1 MRGHPVVVPTKV
13 GNHLKDWVP
22 VFTGN
27 PGFQLEFIPMNIG
40 TGMTIMIE
48 ATIYEQTLINF
59 NFIGCFFLIILL
71 CWWPMT
77 LAKRILEGDIRAAS
91 RLMRDIDDRMPTA
104 LEPLKELY
112 PSTGRAY
119 VIGITGPPGSGK
131 STIVDKM
138 VDFFRKEGK
147 SVGIVA
153 VDPTSPFTGG
163 AILGDRIRMQ
173 RHATDEG
180 VFIRS
185 LATRGCLGG
194 LTRSTQ
200 DIINVMDAMG
210 KDIILVETVGVG
222 QDEVEIVN
230 TAHTSIVVF
239 VPGLGDDI
247 QAIKAGIIEIGD
259 LFVINKADREGAD
272 KTERDLRMV
281 LEMGRR
287 RENAWEPL
295 IFKTEAIL
303 GKGIFE
309 LVYGIYRH
317 KQALEQNN
325 LLGQKLRERT
335 KTTFLEILE
344 TEVMAHFSEK
354 MEREGRWDKIID
366 DLMNRRDDPYSI
378 SQKILTEELKKD

>member
-1 MRGHPVVVPTKV
+1 MS
-13 GNHLKDWVP
+13 
-22 VFTGN
+22 
-27 PGFQLEFIPMNIG
+27 I
-40 TGMTIMIE
+40 
-48 ATIYEQTLINF
+48 
-59 NFIGCFFLIILL
+59 
-71 CWWPMT
+71 
-77 LAKRILEGDIRAAS
+77 AKRILEGDVRAAS
-91 RLMRDIDDRMPTA
+91 RLMRDIDDRIPTA
-104 LEPLKELY
+104 LDALKELY
-112 PSTGRAY
+112 PKTGKAY
-119 VIGITGPPGSGK
+119 IIGVTGPPGSGK

-138 VDFFRKEGK
+138 IDIFRKEGK

-194 LTRSTQ
+194 LSRSTQ
-200 DIINVMDAMG
+200 DIVNVMDAMG

-230 TAHTSIVVF
+230 TAHTSIVVL

-259 LFVINKADREGAD
+259 IFVINKCDREGAD
-272 KTERDLRMV
+272 KMERDLRMV
-281 LEMGRR
+281 LEMGRK
-287 RENAWEPL
+287 REDGWEPSL
-295 IFKTEAIL
+295 FRTEAIL

-317 KQALEQNN
+317 KQALEQNQT
-325 LLGQKLRERT
+325 LEKKLKERT
-335 KTTFLEILE
+335 KTTFLEILKS
-344 TEVMAHFSEK
+344 EVMTHFVEK
-354 MEREGRWDKIID
+354 MEKEGKWESLIE
-366 DLMNRRDDPYSI
+366 DLMKRRTDPYSVAERMMA
-378 SQKILTEELKKD
+378 EELKKH

>member
-1 MRGHPVVVPTKV
+1 MKEG
-13 GNHLKDWVP
+13 
-22 VFTGN
+22 
-27 PGFQLEFIPMNIG
+27 
-40 TGMTIMIE
+40 
-48 ATIYEQTLINF
+48 
-59 NFIGCFFLIILL
+59 
-71 CWWPMT
+71 

-112 PSTGRAY
+112 PKTGRAY
-119 VIGITGPPGSGK
+119 IIGITGPPGSGK

-138 VDFFRKEGK
+138 VDIFRKEGK
-147 SVGIVA
+147 SVGIIA

-230 TAHTSIVVF
+230 TAHTSIVIL

-259 LFVINKADREGAD
+259 LFVINKCEREGAD
-272 KTERDLRMV
+272 KTERDLRMA

-287 RENAWEPL
+287 REDDWEPP

-317 KQALEQNN
+317 KQALEQNQA
-325 LLGQKLRERT
+325 LEKKLRERT

-344 TEVMAHFSEK
+344 TEVLTHFIEK
-354 MEREGRWDKIID
+354 MEKEGQLDKIID
-366 DLMNRRDDPYSI
+366 DLMNRRIDPYSVAE
-378 SQKILTEELKKD
+378 KVMAEELKPH

>member
-1 MRGHPVVVPTKV
+1 
-13 GNHLKDWVP
+13 
-22 VFTGN
+22 
-27 PGFQLEFIPMNIG
+27 
-40 TGMTIMIE
+40 
-48 ATIYEQTLINF
+48 
-59 NFIGCFFLIILL
+59 
-71 CWWPMT
+71 MT
-77 LAKRILEGDIRAAS
+77 LAKRILDGDIRAAS
-91 RLMRDIDDRMPTA
+91 RLMRDIDDRIPSA
-104 LEPLKELY
+104 LESLKELY
-112 PSTGRAY
+112 PKTGRAY
-119 VIGITGPPGSGK
+119 IIGITGPPGSGK

-138 VDFFRKEGK
+138 VDIFRQEGK

-153 VDPTSPFTGG
+153 VDPTSPFSGG

-222 QDEVEIVN
+222 QDEVEIVH
-230 TAHTSIVVF
+230 TAHTSIVIL

-259 LFVINKADREGAD
+259 IFVINKCDRDGTD
-272 KTERDLRMV
+272 KVERDLRLV

-287 RENAWEPL
+287 REDGWEPL
-295 IFKTEAIL
+295 IFKTEAIS

-309 LVYGIYRH
+309 LVYGIVRH
-317 KQALEQNN
+317 KQALEQNR
-325 LLGQKLRERT
+325 LLERKLRERT

-344 TEVMAHFSEK
+344 SEVMTHFVEK
-354 MEREGRWDKIID
+354 IEKVGEWEKIID
-366 DLMNRRDDPYSI
+366 DLMNRRTDPYSMAERI
-378 SQKILTEELKKD
+378 IAEELRKE

>member
-1 MRGHPVVVPTKV
+1 
-13 GNHLKDWVP
+13 
-22 VFTGN
+22 
-27 PGFQLEFIPMNIG
+27 
-40 TGMTIMIE
+40 
-48 ATIYEQTLINF
+48 
-59 NFIGCFFLIILL
+59 
-71 CWWPMT
+71 
-77 LAKRILEGDIRAAS
+77 
-91 RLMRDIDDRMPTA
+91 MRDIDDRISSAMD
-104 LEPLKELY
+104 ELKELY
-112 PSTGRAY
+112 PKTGKAY
-119 VIGITGPPGSGK
+119 IIGITGPPGSGK

-138 VDFFRKEGK
+138 VEIFRKEGK

-194 LTRSTQ
+194 LSRSTQ

-210 KDIILVETVGVG
+210 KEIIMVETVGVG
-222 QDEVEIVN
+222 QDEVDIVN
-230 TAHTSIVVF
+230 TAHTSVVVL

-259 LFVINKADREGAD
+259 IFVVNKCEREGAD
-272 KTERDLRMV
+272 KMERDLRMV

-287 RENAWEPL
+287 REGGWEPEIL
-295 IFKTEAIL
+295 KTEAIL

-317 KQALEQNN
+317 KQALEQSQT
-325 LLGQKLRERT
+325 LEKKLKERA
-335 KTTFLEILE
+335 KTTFLEVLE
-344 TEVMAHFSEK
+344 TEVMAHFIEK
-354 MEREGRWDKIID
+354 MEKGGRLETIVD
-366 DLMNRRDDPYSI
+366 DIMKRRTDPYSVAE
-378 SQKILTEELKKD
+378 KLMTEELRKH

>member
-1 MRGHPVVVPTKV
+1 M
-13 GNHLKDWVP
+13 
-22 VFTGN
+22 
-27 PGFQLEFIPMNIG
+27 MN
-40 TGMTIMIE
+40 
-48 ATIYEQTLINF
+48 
-59 NFIGCFFLIILL
+59 
-71 CWWPMT
+71 
-77 LAKRILEGDIRAAS
+77 LAKRILEGDLRAAS
-91 RLMRDIDDRMPTA
+91 RLMRDIDDRIPSAMDV
-104 LEPLKELY
+104 LKDLY
-112 PSTGRAY
+112 PETGRAY

-138 VDFFRKEGK
+138 VEIFRKEGK
-147 SVGIVA
+147 TVGIVA

-185 LATRGCLGG
+185 LATRGTLGG
-194 LTRSTQ
+194 LSRSTQ
-200 DIINVMDAMG
+200 DIVNVMDAMG

-259 LFVINKADREGAD
+259 IFVINKSDREGAD
-272 KTERDLRMV
+272 KMERDLRMV
-281 LEMGRR
+281 LEMGRK
-287 RENAWEPL
+287 REDSWEPA
-295 IFKTEAIL
+295 IFKTEAIV

-317 KQALEQNN
+317 KQTSEQSQTLEK
-325 LLGQKLRERT
+325 KLRERT
-335 KTTFLEILE
+335 KATFLEILE
-344 TEVMAHFSEK
+344 SEVMTHFVEK
-354 MEREGRWDKIID
+354 MEREGKWESLID
-366 DLMNRRDDPYSI
+366 DLTKRRIDPYTVVE
-378 SQKILTEELKKD
+378 KMMAEELKNH

>member
-1 MRGHPVVVPTKV
+1 MS
-13 GNHLKDWVP
+13 
-22 VFTGN
+22 
-27 PGFQLEFIPMNIG
+27 I
-40 TGMTIMIE
+40 
-48 ATIYEQTLINF
+48 
-59 NFIGCFFLIILL
+59 
-71 CWWPMT
+71 
-77 LAKRILEGDIRAAS
+77 AKRILEGDIRAAS
-91 RLMRDIDDRMPTA
+91 RLMRDIDDRMPSA
-104 LEPLKELY
+104 LDPLKELY
-112 PSTGRAY
+112 PKTGRAY
-119 VIGITGPPGSGK
+119 IIGITGPPGSGK

-138 VDFFRKEGK
+138 VDIFRKEGK

-230 TAHTSIVVF
+230 TAHTSIVIL

-259 LFVINKADREGAD
+259 VFVINKCDREGAD
-272 KTERDLRMV
+272 KIERDLRMV
-281 LEMGRR
+281 LEMGRKR
-287 RENAWEPL
+287 DDGWDPL

-309 LVYGIYRH
+309 LVYGVYRH
-317 KQALEQNN
+317 KQALEKNKA
-325 LLGQKLRERT
+325 LEKKLRERT

-344 TEVMAHFSEK
+344 SEVMTHFMEK
-354 MEREGRWDKIID
+354 IEKEGEWDKIIE
-366 DLMNRRDDPYSI
+366 DLMHRRTDPYSVAE
-378 SQKILTEELKKD
+378 KVMAEEIKKH

>member
-1 MRGHPVVVPTKV
+1 M
-13 GNHLKDWVP
+13 
-22 VFTGN
+22 
-27 PGFQLEFIPMNIG
+27 MS
-40 TGMTIMIE
+40 
-48 ATIYEQTLINF
+48 
-59 NFIGCFFLIILL
+59 
-71 CWWPMT
+71 

-91 RLMRDIDDRMPTA
+91 RLMRDIDDRIPSAMNV
-104 LEPLKELY
+104 LKDLY
-112 PSTGRAY
+112 PKTGRAY
-119 VIGITGPPGSGK
+119 IIGITGPPGSGK

-138 VDFFRKEGK
+138 VDIFRKEGK

-185 LATRGCLGG
+185 LATRGALGG
-194 LTRSTQ
+194 LSRSTQ
-200 DIINVMDAMG
+200 DIVNVMDAMG
-210 KDIILVETVGVG
+210 KEVVLVETVGVG

-230 TAHTSIVVF
+230 TAHTSIVVL

-259 LFVINKADREGAD
+259 IFVINKCDREGAD
-272 KTERDLRMV
+272 KVERDLRMV
-281 LEMGRR
+281 LEMGRK
-287 RENAWEPL
+287 REDRWEPT

-317 KQALEQNN
+317 KQALEQSQT
-325 LLGQKLRERT
+325 LEKKLRERT
-335 KTTFLEILE
+335 KATFLQILE
-344 TEVMAHFSEK
+344 SEVMTHFVEK
-354 MEREGRWDKIID
+354 IEKEGKWESLIE
-366 DLMNRRDDPYSI
+366 DLMKRRTDPYSVVERMMA
-378 SQKILTEELKKD
+378 EELKKLSAK

>member
-1 MRGHPVVVPTKV
+1 MS
-13 GNHLKDWVP
+13 LS
-22 VFTGN
+22 
-27 PGFQLEFIPMNIG
+27 
-40 TGMTIMIE
+40 
-48 ATIYEQTLINF
+48 
-59 NFIGCFFLIILL
+59 
-71 CWWPMT
+71 
-77 LAKRILEGDIRAAS
+77 KRILEGDIRAAS
-91 RLMRDIDDRMPTA
+91 RLMRDIDDRMPSA
-104 LEPLKELY
+104 LEELRELY
-112 PSTGRAY
+112 PKTGRAY
-119 VIGITGPPGSGK
+119 IVGITGPPGSGK

-138 VDFFRKEGK
+138 IDIFRKEGK
-147 SVGIVA
+147 TVGIVA

-194 LTRSTQ
+194 LSRSTH

-222 QDEVEIVN
+222 QDEVEIVH

-259 LFVINKADREGAD
+259 LFVVNKADREGAD

-281 LEMGRR
+281 LEMGRKR
-287 RENAWEPL
+287 ADAWEPL
-295 IFKTEAIL
+295 IFRTEAIL

-317 KQALEQNN
+317 KQALEQNQG
-325 LLGQKLRERT
+325 LAKRLRERT

-344 TEVMAHFSEK
+344 SEVMTHFIEK
-354 MEREGRWDKIID
+354 MEKEKKLDSILD
-366 DLMNRRDDPYSI
+366 DLISRRTDPYSVAEKMI
-378 SQKILTEELKKD
+378 AEAFGKVGER

>member
-1 MRGHPVVVPTKV
+1 MS
-13 GNHLKDWVP
+13 
-22 VFTGN
+22 
-27 PGFQLEFIPMNIG
+27 
-40 TGMTIMIE
+40 
-48 ATIYEQTLINF
+48 
-59 NFIGCFFLIILL
+59 
-71 CWWPMT
+71 

-91 RLMRDIDDRMPTA
+91 KLMRDIDDRMPSA
-104 LEPLKELY
+104 LDSLKELY
-112 PSTGRAY
+112 PKTGRAY
-119 VIGITGPPGSGK
+119 IIGITGPPGSGK

-138 VDFFRKEGK
+138 VDIFRKEGK
-147 SVGIVA
+147 SVGIIA
-153 VDPTSPFTGG
+153 VDPTSPFSGG
-163 AILGDRIRMQ
+163 ALLGDRIRMQ

-200 DIINVMDAMG
+200 DIVNVMDAMG

-230 TAHTSIVVF
+230 TAYTSIVIF

-259 LFVINKADREGAD
+259 LFVINKCDREGAD
-272 KTERDLRMV
+272 KMERELRMV

-287 RENAWEPL
+287 REDSWEPIIL
-295 IFKTEAIL
+295 KTEAIL

-317 KQALEQNN
+317 KQALEQSHV
-325 LLGQKLRERT
+325 LERKLKERT
-335 KTTFLEILE
+335 KTTFLETLGS
-344 TEVMAHFSEK
+344 EVTAHLVEK
-354 MEREGRWDKIID
+354 LKEEGQWDKIID
-366 DLMNRRDDPYSI
+366 DLMNRRTDPYTEAEKVI
-378 SQKILTEELKKD
+378 AGELTKNH

>member
-1 MRGHPVVVPTKV
+1 MS
-13 GNHLKDWVP
+13 
-22 VFTGN
+22 
-27 PGFQLEFIPMNIG
+27 
-40 TGMTIMIE
+40 
-48 ATIYEQTLINF
+48 
-59 NFIGCFFLIILL
+59 
-71 CWWPMT
+71 
-77 LAKRILEGDIRAAS
+77 LAKKILEGDIRAAS
-91 RLMRDIDDRMPTA
+91 RLMRDIDDRMPSA

-112 PSTGRAY
+112 PKTGRAY
-119 VIGITGPPGSGK
+119 IIGITGPPGSGK

-138 VDFFRKEGK
+138 VDIFRKEEK

-200 DIINVMDAMG
+200 DIVNVMDAMG

-230 TAHTSIVVF
+230 TAHTSIVIL

-259 LFVINKADREGAD
+259 IFVINKCDREGAD
-272 KTERDLRMV
+272 KIERDLRMV

-287 RENAWEPL
+287 REGNWEPL

-325 LLGQKLRERT
+325 VFEKKLKERT
-335 KTTFLEILE
+335 KTTFLEILQS
-344 TEVMAHFSEK
+344 EVMAHFIEK
-354 MEREGRWDKIID
+354 MEKGGQWDKIID
-366 DLMNRRDDPYSI
+366 DLMNRRIDPYSVAE
-378 SQKILTEELKKD
+378 KFMAEELNKNH

>member
-1 MRGHPVVVPTKV
+1 MS
-13 GNHLKDWVP
+13 
-22 VFTGN
+22 
-27 PGFQLEFIPMNIG
+27 
-40 TGMTIMIE
+40 
-48 ATIYEQTLINF
+48 
-59 NFIGCFFLIILL
+59 
-71 CWWPMT
+71 

-91 RLMRDIDDRMPTA
+91 RLMRDIDDQMPSA

-112 PSTGRAY
+112 PKTGKAY
-119 VIGITGPPGSGK
+119 IIGITGPPGSGK

-230 TAHTSIVVF
+230 TAHTSIVVL
-239 VPGLGDDI
+239 VPGMGDDI

-259 LFVINKADREGAD
+259 IFVINKCEREGAD
-272 KTERDLRMV
+272 KVDRDLRMV
-281 LEMGRR
+281 LEMGRK
-287 RENAWEPL
+287 REDGWEPL

-317 KQALEQNN
+317 KQVLEQSQALET
-325 LLGQKLRERT
+325 KLRERT
-335 KTTFLEILE
+335 KVTFLGILE
-344 TEVMAHFSEK
+344 MEVMAHFIEK
-354 MEREGRWDKIID
+354 MEKEGQWDKIID
-366 DLMNRRDDPYSI
+366 DLMKRRTDPYSVAE
-378 SQKILTEELKKD
+378 KLMTEELTKGHRKIQ

>member
-1 MRGHPVVVPTKV
+1 MS
-13 GNHLKDWVP
+13 
-22 VFTGN
+22 
-27 PGFQLEFIPMNIG
+27 I
-40 TGMTIMIE
+40 
-48 ATIYEQTLINF
+48 
-59 NFIGCFFLIILL
+59 
-71 CWWPMT
+71 
-77 LAKRILEGDIRAAS
+77 AKQILEGDIRAAS
-91 RLMRDIDDRMPTA
+91 RLMRDIDDRIPSAMQS
-104 LEPLKELY
+104 LKELY
-112 PSTGRAY
+112 PKTGNAY
-119 VIGITGPPGSGK
+119 IIGITGPPGSGK

-138 VDFFRKEGK
+138 VDIFRKEGK

-194 LTRSTQ
+194 LSRSTQ

-230 TAHTSIVVF
+230 TAHTSIVVL

-259 LFVINKADREGAD
+259 LFVVNKSEREGAD
-272 KTERDLRMV
+272 KVERDLRMV
-281 LEMGRR
+281 LEIGRK
-287 RENAWEPL
+287 REDSWEPL

-303 GKGIFE
+303 GKGMIE
-309 LVYGIYRH
+309 LVHGIYKH
-317 KQALEQNN
+317 KQVLKQGQALEK
-325 LLGQKLRERT
+325 KLKERT
-335 KTTFLEILE
+335 KKTFLEILQ
-344 TEVMAHFSEK
+344 TEVMAHFIEK
-354 MEREGRWDKIID
+354 LEKEGQWETLID
-366 DLMNRRDDPYSI
+366 DLINRRRDPYSVVE
-378 SQKILTEELKKD
+378 KIMAEGLIKDQYKI

>member
-1 MRGHPVVVPTKV
+1 
-13 GNHLKDWVP
+13 
-22 VFTGN
+22 
-27 PGFQLEFIPMNIG
+27 
-40 TGMTIMIE
+40 
-48 ATIYEQTLINF
+48 
-59 NFIGCFFLIILL
+59 
-71 CWWPMT
+71 
-77 LAKRILEGDIRAAS
+77 
-91 RLMRDIDDRMPTA
+91 MRDIDDRVPTA
-104 LEPLKELY
+104 LGSLKELY
-112 PSTGRAY
+112 PKTGRAY
-119 VIGITGPPGSGK
+119 IIGITGPPGSGK

-147 SVGIVA
+147 SIGIVA

-194 LTRSTQ
+194 LSRSTQ

-210 KDIILVETVGVG
+210 KDIIIVETVGVG

-230 TAHTSIVVF
+230 TAHTSVVVF
-239 VPGLGDDI
+239 VPGMGDDI

-259 LFVINKADREGAD
+259 IFVINKCEREGAD
-272 KTERDLRMV
+272 KAEKDLRMV
-281 LEMGRR
+281 LEMGRK
-287 RENAWEPL
+287 REDGWEPL

-317 KQALEQNN
+317 KQALEGSQT
-325 LLGQKLRERT
+325 LAKKMRERV
-335 KTTFLEILE
+335 KATFLEILE
-344 TEVMAHFSEK
+344 TEVISHFIEK
-354 MEREGRWDKIID
+354 MEKGGQLETIID
-366 DLMNRRDDPYSI
+366 DLINRRTDPYSMAEKMMA
-378 SQKILTEELKKD
+378 SEFKNH

>member
-1 MRGHPVVVPTKV
+1 MSLAER
-13 GNHLKDWVP
+13 
-22 VFTGN
+22 
-27 PGFQLEFIPMNIG
+27 
-40 TGMTIMIE
+40 
-48 ATIYEQTLINF
+48 
-59 NFIGCFFLIILL
+59 II
-71 CWWPMT
+71 
-77 LAKRILEGDIRAAS
+77 EGDIRAAS
-91 RLMRDIDDRMPTA
+91 RLMRDIDDQIPSA
-104 LEPLKELY
+104 LDTLKELY
-112 PSTGRAY
+112 PKTGKAY
-119 VIGITGPPGSGK
+119 IIGITGPPGSGK

-138 VDFFRKEGK
+138 IDIFRKEGK
-147 SVGIVA
+147 TVGIIA

-230 TAHTSIVVF
+230 TAHTSIVIF

-259 LFVINKADREGAD
+259 LFVINKCDREGAD
-272 KTERDLRMV
+272 KVERDLRMV

-287 RENAWEPL
+287 REDNWEPL
-295 IFKTEAIL
+295 IFRTEAIL

-317 KQALEQNN
+317 KQALEQTNVFEK
-325 LLGQKLRERT
+325 KLRERT

-344 TEVMAHFSEK
+344 SEVMAHFIEK
-354 MEREGRWDKIID
+354 MEKEGQWDKIID
-366 DLMNRRDDPYSI
+366 DLMNRRMDPYSVAERVMA
-378 SQKILTEELKKD
+378 EELIKHH

>member
-1 MRGHPVVVPTKV
+1 
-13 GNHLKDWVP
+13 
-22 VFTGN
+22 
-27 PGFQLEFIPMNIG
+27 
-40 TGMTIMIE
+40 
-48 ATIYEQTLINF
+48 
-59 NFIGCFFLIILL
+59 
-71 CWWPMT
+71 MT
-77 LAKRILEGDIRAAS
+77 LAKRILAGDIRAAS
-91 RLMRDIDDRMPTA
+91 RLMRDIDDRIPSA
-104 LEPLKELY
+104 LESLKELY
-112 PSTGRAY
+112 PKTGRAY
-119 VIGITGPPGSGK
+119 IIGITGPPGSGK

-138 VDFFRKEGK
+138 VDIFRQEGK

-153 VDPTSPFTGG
+153 VDPTSPFSGG

-222 QDEVEIVN
+222 QDEVEIVH
-230 TAHTSIVVF
+230 TAHTSLVIL

-247 QAIKAGIIEIGD
+247 QAIKAGILEIAD
-259 LFVINKADREGAD
+259 IFVINKSDRDGTD
-272 KTERDLRMV
+272 KVERDLRLV

-287 RENAWEPL
+287 REGGWEPP
-295 IFKTEAIL
+295 IFKTEAIS

-309 LVYGIYRH
+309 LVYGIVRH
-317 KQALEQNN
+317 KQALEQNK
-325 LLGQKLRERT
+325 LTEKKLRERT

-344 TEVMAHFSEK
+344 SEVMTHFVEK
-354 MEREGRWDKIID
+354 LEKGGEWEKIID
-366 DLMNRRDDPYSI
+366 DLMNRRTDPYSLAQRI
-378 SQKILTEELKKD
+378 MADELRKE